1 MKFIM
6 KLIMKSKSETRIV
19 SLYIILGL
27 SWIKFS
33 DNFLSRI
40 TSNNHNLHLLM
51 QTYKGWAYVITT
63 AVIFYII
70 LHRTMN
76 NLRKQKREL
85 QENYD
90 KLEAD
95 NEEFQAL
102 NNEIIHVNNKLSMQK
117 NQLNKIIDLV
127 PHLIFAK
134 DQDSNFIMANQAVA
148 DLYNTKPEKMINSK
162 HNNYHSQISQK
173 ELDFFGKT
181 DKEVINN
188 NKKMLISE
196 EYITDING
204 DTRIYQTEKIPFDFY
219 DSDKKALL
227 GVAVDITK
235 MKEQEKTIKK
245 YHKIQE
251 EMQEEI
257 ILSIIKL
264 LEIHDSY
271 TKGHSQNV
279 GNLAKKIAIILSLS
293 EKEIKDAYW
302 SGIVHDIGKILI
314 SKSILNKKGKLSV
327 QEYNII
333 KKHPHW
339 GYETLVKSNSL
350 KHIAK
355 YVKYHHER
363 WDGSGYPE
371 EKKQDN
377 IPLIS
382 QIICLADSWD
392 AMCSSRPYRKPLS
405 RKAAINEV
413 KINKGKQFS
422 PNIVD
427 AFLQIEEHGLP

>member
-1 MKFIM
+1 M
-6 KLIMKSKSETRIV
+6 KLINKFKSETRIIIF
-19 SLYIILGL
+19 YIIMGL
-27 SWIKFS
+27 FWIKFS
-33 DNFLSRI
+33 DTILSQV
-40 TSNNHNLHLLM
+40 TSNHNLQLLI

-63 AVIFYII
+63 AVIFYTI
-70 LHRTMN
+70 LHKTMS
-76 NLRKQKREL
+76 NLRKQKKEL
-85 QENYD
+85 QESYD

-95 NEEFQAL
+95 NEEFQTL
-102 NNEIIHVNNKLSMQK
+102 NNEIISINNKLSMQK
-117 NQLNKIIDLV
+117 NQLKEIIDLV

-134 DQDSNFIMANQAVA
+134 DENSNFIMVNQAVA
-148 DLYNTKPEKMINSK
+148 DLYNTKPEKIIN
-162 HNNYHSQISQK
+162 NNHYNSHSQISQE
-173 ELDFFGKT
+173 ELEFFNKT

-188 NKKMLISE
+188 NKKMLIKE
-196 EYITDING
+196 EHITDIDGN
-204 DTRIYQTEKIPFDFY
+204 TRIYQTEKIPFDFY

-251 EMQEEI
+251 EMQQEI

-279 GNLAKKIAIILSLS
+279 GNLAKKIAVKLSLS
-293 EKEIKDAYW
+293 DKDIKDAYW

-314 SKSILNKKGKLSV
+314 PKDILNKNGKLTNE
-327 QEYNII
+327 EYNII
-333 KKHPHW
+333 KKHPKW

-355 YVKYHHER
+355 YVHYHHER

-371 EKKQDN
+371 GKKDNN

-392 AMCSSRPYRKPLS
+392 AMCSTRPYRKPLS
-405 RKAAINEV
+405 RDEALNEV
-413 KINKGKQFS
+413 KLNKEKQFA
-422 PNIVD
+422 PDIVD
-427 AFLQIEEHGLP
+427 AFLQIDNREPILSNV